1 MPRRESKVGMSSVP
15 HRNPIEICETDW
27 LRIESKYGHRLN
39 EDIRQQIQQATQAF
53 SFEATSEL
61 KAARSVDA
69 RRAVK
74 KIMSIAEALLEEVK
88 APADLD
94 GRFYAIHLLRN
105 HIRDDRLGDPTT
117 LPYRDP
123 LVIFSNVISSFVI
136 ACEQSLLELSDP
148 NRAEIQ
154 EGEAWKTW
162 VCGLAAIL
170 EPRGLPTSARKDS
183 DKRKHEWPSPF
194 VVLVSALQEY
204 VPASAVEL
212 AEAGVATA
220 SAGKRQLSGQ

>member
-39 EDIRQQIQQATQAF
+39 EDIRQQIQQATQVF
-53 SFEATSEL
+53 SLEATSEL
-61 KAARSVDA
+61 RAARSVDA

-74 KIMSIAEALLEEVK
+74 KIMSIAEALREEVK

-117 LPYRDP
+117 LPFRDP
-123 LVIFSNVISSFVI
+123 LVIFSNVISSFLI
-136 ACEQSLLELSDP
+136 AC
-148 NRAEIQ
+148 
-154 EGEAWKTW
+154 G
-162 VCGLAAIL
+162 GLARIP
-170 EPRGLPTSARKDS
+170 EARKPIRQKGRAIRAS
-183 DKRKHEWPSPF
+183 SYRNPCAQMWE
-194 VVLVSALQEY
+194 
-204 VPASAVEL
+204 VP
-212 AEAGVATA
+212 
-220 SAGKRQLSGQ
+220 